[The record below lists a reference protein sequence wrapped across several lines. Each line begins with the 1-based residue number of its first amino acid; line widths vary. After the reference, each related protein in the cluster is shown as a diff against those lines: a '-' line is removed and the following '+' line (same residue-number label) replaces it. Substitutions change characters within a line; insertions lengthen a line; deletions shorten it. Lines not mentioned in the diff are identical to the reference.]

1 MGALQSNH
9 QPPYNPTAANSLMSF
24 AGHLVCGSFRNTWK
38 PARLDSSYT
47 MSSTSSH
54 YCLKPTSKE
63 NTTKRAKTT
72 KNANSSQMSSLP
84 SSSSK
89 ENSKPLLKSPPKS
102 DSSSKIKS
110 QTSITE
116 ANTETN
122 SESED
127 ENSENEQTDDAPVEL
142 KAEFIECLQSKDWV
156 NALKLCKMILLYEPE
171 NPTASEYIAVLEE
184 RIQLDEEASTESSS
198 GEDDSSDDDEDDS
211 DENEDEVSSNG
222 DNEQESLSEQ
232 SSEEDDRDN
241 MTQSDVVIS
250 IKK

>member
-1 MGALQSNH
+1 
-9 QPPYNPTAANSLMSF
+9 
-24 AGHLVCGSFRNTWK
+24 
-38 PARLDSSYT
+38 

-198 GEDDSSDDDEDDS
+198 GSSH
-211 DENEDEVSSNG
+211 VA
-222 DNEQESLSEQ
+222 
-232 SSEEDDRDN
+232 
-241 MTQSDVVIS
+241 
-250 IKK
+250 